1 MSPLCNPSGLTAGAQ
16 AFLEGRS
23 DALTSADVDPRNAEA
38 FSRYEKAMLLKAN
51 GDLAEAAALLQQSCS
66 PPSIYKGHYR
76 ELFKI
81 WRQLNRIALAEG
93 KYQIVVDRV
102 RKMVQMDEELIQE
115 MLRHWSD
122 IQKRTLPTDYFDN
135 DRNLLVSD
143 AKALQKAAGACKDG
157 ESTALANLLLM
168 QFRTNT

>member
-1 MSPLCNPSGLTAGAQ
+1 MSPLFNLSGLTAGAQ

-23 DALTSADVDPRNAEA
+23 DTLTSADVDPRSAEA
-38 FSRYEKAMLLKAN
+38 FSRYEKAMSLKAN

-81 WRQLNRIALAEG
+81 WRQLNRVALAEG
-93 KYQIVVDRV
+93 KYQNVVDRV
-102 RKMVQMDEELIQE
+102 RKMAQMDEELIQE
-115 MLRHWSD
+115 MLRYWSG
-122 IQKRTLPTDYFDN
+122 IQMRSLPADYFDS

-143 AKALQKAAGACKDG
+143 TKALQKAAEACKDG
-157 ESTALANLLLM
+157 EAIVLANLLLM
-168 QFRTNT
+168 QFRTDA